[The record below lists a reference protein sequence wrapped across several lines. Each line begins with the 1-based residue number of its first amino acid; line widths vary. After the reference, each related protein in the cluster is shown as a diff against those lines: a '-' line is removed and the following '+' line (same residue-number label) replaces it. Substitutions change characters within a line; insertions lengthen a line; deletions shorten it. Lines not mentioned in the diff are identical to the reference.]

1 MAVNVNGTTM
11 RKINPTSFKTVLVN
25 NELYFAVPDSVIVDS
40 GTITYSGFDFND
52 YRVSYTRSSDD
63 SLRVYFSF
71 PSNFVLKNVSVNVG
85 NNFHQAEIVYR
96 NQQIAGIVTNNSN
109 ISWQGSISGGGTLIF
124 SYNTISYGGRSNN
137 MKIVINDIP
146 VIFYI

>member
-11 RKINPTSFKTVLVN
+11 RKINPTSIKTVLVN
-25 NELYFAVPDSVIVDS
+25 NELYFAVPDSVNADT

-85 NNFHQAEIVYR
+85 NSFHQAEIIYQ
-96 NQQIAGIVTNNSN
+96 NQQITGIVTNNTN

-146 VIFYI
+146 VIFYV